1 MEPGNS
7 ITSNDQ
13 KVQEKKKTVK
23 ETTVLVISIR
33 PAHSFCLEGKSPP
46 FELAVNMP
54 LFSEKHG
61 IVLPN
66 QPDYSAK
73 VSDLGLQ
80 LDNQIHICS
89 HEIGC

>member
-1 MEPGNS
+1 MEPGNYHQQWPEG
-7 ITSNDQ
+7 TG
-13 KVQEKKKTVK
+13 KKKKTVK

-61 IVLPN
+61 TVLPN
-66 QPDYSAK
+66 QTDYSAK

>member
-7 ITSNDQ
+7 ITSNGQ
-13 KVQEKKKTVK
+13 KVQEKKKPVK

-73 VSDLGLQ
+73 VSELGLQ

>member
-7 ITSNDQ
+7 ITSNGQ